1 MRISSLLKMF
11 VVAMIAIETPALMG
25 QGPSSDQLSE
35 LSASMRTLI
44 EPGFEEA
51 VGFGFATFECRVE
64 TALVSGSRFDCDAV
78 DLEGD
83 RITYTLEV
91 DDEGM
96 ASIVLASQPAGDL
109 SQTDLEVLE
118 PPCRRFLELYS
129 EGDWDLLIDELDPTV
144 LESTPP
150 EEIRAQLAPIREA
163 LGEIRSA
170 APVSYG
176 RHASGRHEMEYELVC
191 ADGSGFARF
200 GMAVDGEAARITA
213 FLVSPTPGS
222 ALHARLLAIE
232 GRDTIAGIVGQPVDR
247 LDAPTERLHAIGDAV
262 EGTAYLA
269 DGRELII
276 GVVQQGRAD
285 DFDTI
290 DYRFQ
295 ILEVSWL
302 VMRAFTP
309 RPQPATSVDC
319 PTRIAPDGGT
329 MTCEVHF
336 ESGDD
341 LAVTVA
347 RRSGDHRIVD
357 SRPVDR

>member
-1 MRISSLLKMF
+1 MRISSLLRAF
-11 VVAMIAIETPALMG
+11 IVVVIATGTPILMAES
-25 QGPSSDQLSE
+25 PPSDQLAE

-83 RITYTLEV
+83 RIIYTLEV

-109 SQTDLEVLE
+109 TQTDLEVLE
-118 PPCRRFLELYS
+118 PPCRRFLDLYS
-129 EGDWDLLIDELDPTV
+129 KGDWDALIDELDPTV

-150 EEIRAQLAPIREA
+150 DEIRAQLAPIREA
-163 LGEIRSA
+163 LGKIRSA

-191 ADGSGFARF
+191 ADGPGFARF
-200 GMAVDGEAARITA
+200 GMAIDEQGARLTA

-232 GRDTIAGIVGQPVDR
+232 GRDTIAEVIGDPVDR
-247 LDAPTERLHAIGDAV
+247 LDAPTERLHSIGDAV

-285 DFDTI
+285 DFDSI

-302 VMRAFTP
+302 LMRAFAS
-309 RPQPATSVDC
+309 RPEPATSVDC
-319 PTRIAPDGGT
+319 PTRTAPDGGT
-329 MTCEVHF
+329 MTCEVHLNSD
-336 ESGDD
+336 ED

-357 SRPVDR
+357 SQPVDR